1 MKRTVG
7 QRCTIC
13 NHPARPQIDL
23 AIATGLSKRAVAQ
36 RFGVSPD
43 AVWRHAQAEVAAV
56 FRQAGLRAATEMG
69 ASPEKMIAALP
80 VEAGHAA

>member
-1 MKRTVG
+1 MSRLETPALLPSSSENCPMKPTIG
-7 QRCTIC
+7 LRCTIC

-43 AVWRHAQAEVAAV
+43 AVWR
-56 FRQAGLRAATEMG
+56 RTSGLMPR
-69 ASPEKMIAALP
+69 P
-80 VEAGHAA
+80 HRNY